1 MNFKNWKK
9 SVNSEEKTHFKMY
22 KSGKIWKVAG
32 ITLVGFGLFGG
43 ATTVVNDQLSG
54 VVYAATTDY
63 STQITE
69 AKATADKNLGEDEPI
84 AKKNIT
90 NALNIP
96 AEKKAEILSNL
107 DKIYKAAQAAIIAAT
122 NDANTA
128 NTDGSTDTKIEN
140 LIRDITDIAMN
151 QSTEMYKLYRDYPAL
166 SKVITDATDAVD
178 KNVANQ
184 VANADPALTQDQID
198 ELNRLAEALK
208 SKIKGQKDID
218 ALNKVLEEEKNNP
231 TVVPPAAGPTVE
243 ELKTTA
249 IATVNE
255 ALDIT
260 TKAIAD
266 DPTLPAAEKE
276 KQTTAAEKAAEKVI
290 SDINAKDNATDIDT
304 VLDTENIVKT
314 TDPADPT
321 KVSLTSTTIATH
333 TSGTP
338 VDEQKTKQTEA
349 IDKILKK
356 TIDEI
361 NQDPTL
367 TTAEKVKQVGDA
379 LSATKKVKDA
389 INDSS
394 VTTADQIGAIV
405 KAETDKPTIKPT
417 HVKGKE
423 IVATKDD
430 AKRTIDQVQKD
441 TIQSINDDP
450 DLTTAEKITRVADA
464 IKAANKVKEDLDDPA
479 VTTAQD
485 VKSIVDK
492 QTTTA
497 LPVPTTATIKSAH
510 TPGTPVATTKDD
522 AKKTIDQVQKDTIQ
536 GINDDPNLTTAE
548 KIDRVADAI
557 KAANKVKEDLDDP
570 AVTTAQDVKSIVD
583 KQTTTA
589 LPVPTT
595 ATIKSAHTP
604 GTPVA
609 TTKDDA
615 KKTIDQVQKDT
626 IQGINDDP
634 NLTTAEKIDRVADAI
649 KAANKV
655 KEDLD
660 DPAVTT
666 AQDVKSIVDKQTTT
680 ALPVPT
686 TATIKSAH
694 TPGTPVATA
703 KDDAKKAIDQVQKD
717 TIQGINDDPTLT
729 TAEKIKKVGEA
740 LSATKKA
747 KDAIDDPAVDTAQKV
762 KELLDDETTTVTPTP
777 KTATIKSTHTAGPTV
792 DELKDTADKTLD
804 TVEKKTIAAINGDDT
819 LTPTEKAK
827 QVEDTKV
834 ANAKVKTALA
844 DPTVKTADQIKAI
857 LDRET
862 STANPAPTDQVIA
875 PSHKPGASVAD
886 QKKKALEDIT
896 KTAETAKNDI
906 DKDATKTQAEKDAD
920 KAAVDKKAAE
930 LTDAVNKSK
939 TATDIEKPATETETP
954 TLPDLHKPGTPLDK
968 QKADKI
974 GAINDKL
981 SDVIS
986 AITNDP
992 TISEADKNDQ
1002 ITKAQNI
1009 ANTLINQ
1016 VNDSKNADEIKA
1028 INPDYVDTHVS
1039 GESLD
1044 SKKDK
1049 IKDQVQAA
1057 LDETKDAINADTTL
1071 TEEEKADQIA
1081 TAEETATAI
1090 LNDLDAATTL
1100 EQVNQAETAVP
1111 TIYDS
1116 HVEGDLKDTANEST
1130 PGTTNTSLPGNQVAT
1145 NSALPQTSEKNQS
1158 IMSLVGLGL
1167 LSGLALFGLA
1177 YRKRKD

>member
-43 ATTVVNDQLSG
+43 ATTVVNNQLSS
-54 VVYAATTDY
+54 VVYAAPVGTYEDAISDAIQIGGTIEARKVAAAEQLPLEKVKYDDMLKKIEDATTLDDASKALAKAELQSY
-63 STQITE
+63 YDDVVKKLTVTDTEVLINFTGRPVVKPTITVTE
-69 AKATADKNLGEDEPI
+69 IKSKVPLAFDVILRKITSGLANPLAMAKAVANHKIDNILAEETAKIDANPDLTDTEKKDQKAKATAAAAVVYSQITKSTTEDDVTK
-84 AKKNIT
+84 AVT
-90 NALNIP
+90 N
-96 AEKKAEILSNL
+96 EE
-107 DKIYKAAQAAIIAAT
+107 T
-122 NDANTA
+122 NET
-128 NTDGSTDTKIEN
+128 I
-140 LIRDITDIAMN
+140 
-151 QSTEMYKLYRDYPAL
+151 
-166 SKVITDATDAVD
+166 
-178 KNVANQ
+178 
-184 VANADPALTQDQID
+184 ANA
-198 ELNRLAEALK
+198 
-208 SKIKGQKDID
+208 
-218 ALNKVLEEEKNNP
+218 NNP
-231 TVVPPAAGPTVE
+231 APSLDD
-243 ELKTTA
+243 LKT
-249 IATVNE
+249 
-255 ALDIT
+255 
-260 TKAIAD
+260 
-266 DPTLPAAEKE
+266 
-276 KQTTAAEKAAEKVI
+276 AEKAKIKA
-290 SDINAKDNATDIDT
+290 A
-304 VLDTENIVKT
+304 LDTALAAI
-314 TDPADPT
+314 DADT
-321 KVSLTSTTIATH
+321 GLTSTEKQATIDKVTSDAGILTGEVTDVTNPTEVAAVDPKIPSITYTPGSSLDDDKKAALADIETKRTAALTAIDQDSGLTTPEIKDAQDKINGDADALVTKFNSATPDELAAINP
-333 TSGTP
+333 TEIDKITYTP
-338 VDEQKTKQTEA
+338 GPSLDDKKTVAKSSVDLFVKATTKVIENDDSLSQNEKENQIKNLKSSTETILKAIDDAQNADAVNDTLTDIPKITANHVKGSPVSDQKTKQTEV
-349 IDKILKK
+349 IDKLLKD
-356 TIDEI
+356 TIDAI

-367 TTAEKVKQVGDA
+367 TTSEKIKQVGDA
-379 LSATKKVKDA
+379 LSATKKVNDA
-389 INDSS
+389 INDPS
-394 VTTADQIGAIV
+394 VTTADQINDII
-405 KAETDKPTIKPT
+405 KAETEKPTIVPT
-417 HVKGKE
+417 HVE
-423 IVATKDD
+423 
-430 AKRTIDQVQKD
+430 
-441 TIQSINDDP
+441 
-450 DLTTAEKITRVADA
+450 
-464 IKAANKVKEDLDDPA
+464 
-479 VTTAQD
+479 
-485 VKSIVDK
+485 
-492 QTTTA
+492 
-497 LPVPTTATIKSAH
+497 
-510 TPGTPVATTKDD
+510 GTPVATT
-522 AKKTIDQVQKDTIQ
+522 
-536 GINDDPNLTTAE
+536 
-548 KIDRVADAI
+548 
-557 KAANKVKEDLDDP
+557 
-570 AVTTAQDVKSIVD
+570 
-583 KQTTTA
+583 
-589 LPVPTT
+589 
-595 ATIKSAHTP
+595 
-604 GTPVA
+604 
-609 TTKDDA
+609 
-615 KKTIDQVQKDT
+615 
-626 IQGINDDP
+626 
-634 NLTTAEKIDRVADAI
+634 
-649 KAANKV
+649 
-655 KEDLD
+655 
-660 DPAVTT
+660 
-666 AQDVKSIVDKQTTT
+666 
-680 ALPVPT
+680 
-686 TATIKSAH
+686 
-694 TPGTPVATA
+694 

-729 TAEKIKKVGEA
+729 TAEKIKQVGEA

-827 QVEDTKV
+827 QIEDTKL

-920 KAAVDKKAAE
+920 KAAVDKKSAE
-930 LTDAVNKSK
+930 LTDTVNKSK
-939 TATDIEKPATETETP
+939 TATEIEKPATETP

-992 TISEADKNDQ
+992 TISEADKTDQ

>member
-1 MNFKNWKK
+1 MTKAVTN
-9 SVNSEEKTHFKMY
+9 EE
-22 KSGKIWKVAG
+22 
-32 ITLVGFGLFGG
+32 
-43 ATTVVNDQLSG
+43 
-54 VVYAATTDY
+54 
-63 STQITE
+63 
-69 AKATADKNLGEDEPI
+69 
-84 AKKNIT
+84 T
-90 NALNIP
+90 NETI
-96 AEKKAEILSNL
+96 
-107 DKIYKAAQAAIIAAT
+107 
-122 NDANTA
+122 
-128 NTDGSTDTKIEN
+128 
-140 LIRDITDIAMN
+140 
-151 QSTEMYKLYRDYPAL
+151 
-166 SKVITDATDAVD
+166 
-178 KNVANQ
+178 
-184 VANADPALTQDQID
+184 ANA
-198 ELNRLAEALK
+198 
-208 SKIKGQKDID
+208 
-218 ALNKVLEEEKNNP
+218 NNP
-231 TVVPPAAGPTVE
+231 APSLDD
-243 ELKTTA
+243 LKT
-249 IATVNE
+249 
-255 ALDIT
+255 
-260 TKAIAD
+260 
-266 DPTLPAAEKE
+266 
-276 KQTTAAEKAAEKVI
+276 AEKAKIKA
-290 SDINAKDNATDIDT
+290 A
-304 VLDTENIVKT
+304 LDTALAAI
-314 TDPADPT
+314 DADT
-321 KVSLTSTTIATH
+321 GLTSTEKQATIDKVTSDAGILTGEVTDVTNPTEVAAVDPKIPSITYTPGSSLDDDKKATLDELAAINP
-333 TSGTP
+333 TEIDKITYTP
-338 VDEQKTKQTEA
+338 GPSLDDKKTVAKSSVDLFVKATTKVIENDDSLSQNEKENQIKNLKSSTETILKAIDDAQNADAVNDTLTDIPKITANHVKGSPVSDQKTKQTEV
-349 IDKILKK
+349 IDKLLKD
-356 TIDEI
+356 TIDAI

-367 TTAEKVKQVGDA
+367 TTSEKIKQVGDA
-379 LSATKKVKDA
+379 LSATKKVNDA
-389 INDSS
+389 INDPS
-394 VTTADQIGAIV
+394 VTTADQINDII
-405 KAETDKPTIKPT
+405 KAETEKPTIVPT
-417 HVKGKE
+417 HVE
-423 IVATKDD
+423 
-430 AKRTIDQVQKD
+430 
-441 TIQSINDDP
+441 
-450 DLTTAEKITRVADA
+450 
-464 IKAANKVKEDLDDPA
+464 
-479 VTTAQD
+479 
-485 VKSIVDK
+485 
-492 QTTTA
+492 
-497 LPVPTTATIKSAH
+497 
-510 TPGTPVATTKDD
+510 
-522 AKKTIDQVQKDTIQ
+522 
-536 GINDDPNLTTAE
+536 
-548 KIDRVADAI
+548 
-557 KAANKVKEDLDDP
+557 
-570 AVTTAQDVKSIVD
+570 
-583 KQTTTA
+583 
-589 LPVPTT
+589 
-595 ATIKSAHTP
+595 
-604 GTPVA
+604 
-609 TTKDDA
+609 
-615 KKTIDQVQKDT
+615 
-626 IQGINDDP
+626 
-634 NLTTAEKIDRVADAI
+634 
-649 KAANKV
+649 
-655 KEDLD
+655 
-660 DPAVTT
+660 
-666 AQDVKSIVDKQTTT
+666 
-680 ALPVPT
+680 
-686 TATIKSAH
+686 
-694 TPGTPVATA
+694 GTPVATA

-729 TAEKIKKVGEA
+729 TAEKIKQVGEA

-1016 VNDSKNADEIKA
+1016 VNNSKNADEIKA

-1090 LNDLDAATTL
+1090 LNNLDSATTL
-1100 EQVNQAETAVP
+1100 EQVNEAETAVP

-1116 HVEGDLKDTANEST
+1116 HVEGDLKDSANEST

-1158 IMSLVGLGL
+1158 LMSLVGLGL